1 MEEKKESSENPL
13 KANRRHFFSQL
24 SVGIGSLAL
33 GSLLIPDLFKTSG
46 PSLATDGDLGVAH
59 FAPKAKR
66 IIYLFQAGAPSQLE
80 TFDYKPILRTR
91 MGEDLPESIRNGQ
104 RLTGMTANQDKFPLM
119 PPKIGFKQHGES
131 QTWISD
137 FFPHIAKIANEIT
150 VVRSMHTEAINHDPA
165 ITFFQTGSQI
175 SGRPSMGS
183 WLSYGLGSENKNLP
197 SFVVLTS
204 RGKGNSQG
212 LYSKLW
218 SSGFLDSK
226 HQGVMLRSGKD
237 PVLYLNDPEGLS
249 RSDKRHLLDHVSSL
263 NKLHHVET
271 GDDEIESRIAQYEMA
286 YRMQMSVPDVMD
298 ISKEPQSVIDLYGE
312 DCQVPGTYAANALQ
326 ARRLAENGVRFIQ
339 LYHQGWDQHGNLH
352 NEMAGQAKDVDQ
364 ASAALVL
371 DLKQRGML
379 EDTLVVWGG
388 EFGRGNYAQGKFDP
402 ENYGRDH
409 HPKAF
414 SIWMAGG
421 GIKPGLNYGQTDE
434 FGYNVVENPVHI
446 HDFHATLM
454 HQLGLDHEKL
464 TYKYQGRR
472 FRLTDVAGNVIK
484 DLLA

>member
-1 MEEKKESSENPL
+1 MEKKKTEDESPL

-33 GSLLIPDLFKTSG
+33 GSLLIPDLFKGGQGSIASQPIG
-46 PSLATDGDLGVAH
+46 IPH

-66 IIYLFQAGAPSQLE
+66 VIYLFQSGAPSQLE
-80 TFDYKPILRTR
+80 SFDYKPTLKKR

-104 RLTGMTANQDKFPLM
+104 RLTGMTSGQDKFPLM
-119 PPKIGFKQHGES
+119 PSFAGFKQYGDS
-131 QTWISD
+131 GAWISD
-137 FFPHIAKIANEIT
+137 FFPYTAKIADDICI
-150 VVRSMHTEAINHDPA
+150 VKSMHTEAINHDPA
-165 ITFFQTGSQI
+165 ITFFQTGTQQ

-183 WLSYGLGSENKNLP
+183 WMSYGLGNENKNLP

-226 HQGVMLRSGKD
+226 HQGVLMQSGKD
-237 PVLYLNDPEGLS
+237 AVLYLADPDGIS

-263 NKLHHVET
+263 NKIHHVET

-286 YRMQMSVPDVMD
+286 FRMQMSVPDVMD
-298 ISKEPQSVIDLYGE
+298 IKKEPKHIIDLYGE
-312 DCQVPGTYAANALQ
+312 SSQVPGTYAANCLQ

-339 LYHQGWDQHGNLH
+339 LYHQGWDQHGNLP
-352 NEMAGQAKDVDQ
+352 NEMASQAKDVDQ

-379 EDTLVVWGG
+379 EDTLVIWGG
-388 EFGRGNYAQGKFDP
+388 EFGRTNYCQGNFDP
-402 ENYGRDH
+402 NNYGRDH
-409 HPKAF
+409 HPRAF

-421 GIKPGLNYGQTDE
+421 GIKPGITHGETDE
-434 FGYNVVENPVHI
+434 FGYNIIKDPVHVN
-446 HDFHATLM
+446 DFHATIMQAMGLN
-454 HQLGLDHEKL
+454 HEQL
-464 TYKYQGRR
+464 TFKYQGRR
-472 FRLTDVAGNVIK
+472 FRLTDVAGNVVK
-484 DLLA
+484 DILT